1 MKCIRRRL
9 VDCFATSSRREIS
22 MANQEHLDL
31 LRQGTD
37 VWNSWREQHLEAHPD
52 RQYAANLSSADLYAA
67 NLNGANLS
75 NTSLYGA
82 FLREADLTGA
92 NLSHSNLHNAILIA
106 ASLRE
111 ANLTGANLT
120 VANLSDFSTTDFS
133 IHNLIGA
140 DLTGANLHDAI
151 LIGTFLSNANL
162 TGANLSGADFSSAIL
177 SNANLTGANLNGANF
192 SGANLSGA
200 NLSNTFMGRTVLGN
214 VDLRRVKGL
223 ETVVH
228 SGPST
233 LGTDTIY
240 FSQGN
245 IPEAFLKGAGVDDTF
260 ITYIRSL
267 VVYYSCFISYSSE
280 DEAFAR
286 RLYADLQNNNVRCW
300 FAPEDLKIGDRFAD
314 RIEESIRICDKLL
327 VVLSEHSIRSTWVE
341 DEFRAAMEKENRFKE
356 EQQVNRTVLFPI
368 KLDETIKE

>member
-111 ANLTGANLT
+111 ANLTGANL
-120 VANLSDFSTTDFS
+120 
-133 IHNLIGA
+133 
-140 DLTGANLHDAI
+140 
-151 LIGTFLSNANL
+151 
-162 TGANLSGADFSSAIL
+162 
-177 SNANLTGANLNGANF
+177 NGANF

-200 NLSNTFMGRTVLGN
+200 NLSNTFMGRTVFGN

-267 VVYYSCFISYSSE
+267 VGYYSCFISYSSE

>member
-106 ASLRE
+106 ASL
-111 ANLTGANLT
+111 
-120 VANLSDFSTTDFS
+120 SD
-133 IHNLIGA
+133 
-140 DLTGANLHDAI
+140 
-151 LIGTFLSNANL
+151 ANL

-200 NLSNTFMGRTVLGN
+200 NLSNTFMGRTVFGN

-267 VVYYSCFISYSSE
+267 VGYYSCFISYSSE